1 MFWRRCPSFHHL
13 CTHAA
18 RGQFWFWDVGVE
30 NGFGVTF
37 IGLDETAMVFNGS
50 QPIGKEPTV
59 RFRSVRFFSFSS
71 QLLKKGWSLPGKSFN
86 FGRLASTSGLSSS
99 SASAPSWYLFWLF
112 WFQHIVYKIKYIFRQ
127 FSVCYG
133 LSKNQQSTLLF
144 RFFDNCPD

>member
-1 MFWRRCPSFHHL
+1 M
-13 CTHAA
+13 
-18 RGQFWFWDVGVE
+18 E

-37 IGLDETAMVFNGS
+37 IGLDEIAMVFNGS
-50 QPIGKEPTV
+50 QPIGKEPSF

-99 SASAPSWYLFWLF
+99 SASTPAWYLSYYLF
-112 WFQHIVYKIKYIFRQ
+112 GFFCLVPLICLAILVSAPGLQNEIY
-127 FSVCYG
+127 FSVVTSV
-133 LSKNQQSTLLF
+133 LQAQFKSAIKIDVFLLF